1 MTDRSELESIVQA
14 IYQARADNDLDALM
28 AYVHPDCSFR
38 IAGSAGLG
46 PMCRKIEGGD
56 AVRLNFKELIDVWD
70 LSRVETLAL
79 HIDGETVIA
88 HRAGE
93 IRFVPGDARFET
105 EFIDKITFRD
115 GLMVEIT
122 EFVDTLQ
129 LLEVTKPLDTTLR
142 PEGIAVSGQAG
153 A

>member
-1 MTDRSELESIVQA
+1 MTDRSELENIMHA

-28 AYVHPDCSFR
+28 AYVHPACSFR
-38 IAGSAGLG
+38 IAGSDRLG

-56 AVRLNFKELIDVWD
+56 AVRLNFKELMDVWD
-70 LSRVETLAL
+70 LSKVGTLAL
-79 HIDGETVIA
+79 HIDGETVVA

-93 IRFVPGDARFET
+93 VRFVPSDARFET
-105 EFIDKITFRD
+105 EFIDKVSFRD
-115 GLMVEIT
+115 GLMVEIM

-129 LLEVTKPLDTTLR
+129 LMEVATPLDTTVPLANLVVTE
-142 PEGIAVSGQAG
+142 PAG